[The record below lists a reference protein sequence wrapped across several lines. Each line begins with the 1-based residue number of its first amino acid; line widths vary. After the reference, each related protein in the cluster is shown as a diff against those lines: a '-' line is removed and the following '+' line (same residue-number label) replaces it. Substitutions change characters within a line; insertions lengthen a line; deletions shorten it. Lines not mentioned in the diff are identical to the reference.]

1 MKMFVLHALHGW
13 SLGLA
18 LLAIPPAMADQLPNS
33 PRKSDMT
40 DLSSRLHATF
50 AQTKTVCFGR
60 FVITVPARTK
70 VVFGRMTVGAEI
82 FFGSNKSGEI
92 DQFVERQGLKIEE
105 QLDRRD
111 ERVTAPDAVFGKVLD
126 GAVPGHKMLVG
137 LNSNGYQLFSF
148 VPLSTGLF
156 IFEDRGF
163 MDVEPKQRIAEHNHL
178 ARLLRPRADDEIP
191 AGKGVCLDGGFVDHD
206 DEFENTWI
214 GFRLE
219 DFPDVHLSLDIM
231 KNREFVLPQ
240 TDFAR
245 DLKYAEQ
252 SGREEGLGAWW
263 DAIQTLR
270 GGQRLVLEWQG
281 EEVAAW
287 KPARA
292 GFHEA
297 SHEFIFWSPGRANDP
312 YHPQFKAQ
320 LHTGVK
326 GNKRAA
332 AVPSVTNE
340 EAVALWDK
348 LLGSIRIRP
357 AAPAKADKPV
367 VVPGT
372 SVNAGLPCPKAG
384 WWECQDAKYYGAKVA
399 MKGGAVR
406 YFREGNAMPQAVLQ
420 KQGWWQRM
428 TGTGDIFQS
437 TIPSQWRL
445 LDRRIQQ
452 RQPEPGVTPVTTA
465 AETAPATQA
474 PSGGAAVASRN

>member
-1 MKMFVLHALHGW
+1 MKLSVSRVFQGW

-18 LLAIPPAMADQLPNS
+18 LLALAPAMADQAPNL

-40 DLSSRLHATF
+40 ELSSRLQATF
-50 AQTKTVCFGR
+50 AQTRTVCFGR
-60 FVITVPARTK
+60 FVITVPVRTK

-82 FFGSNKSGEI
+82 FFGANKSGEI
-92 DQFVERQGLKIEE
+92 DQFIERQRIKIEE

-111 ERVTAPDAVFGKVLD
+111 ERVMAPDAVFGKVLD
-126 GAVPGHKMLVG
+126 GAVPGHKMLLG

-156 IFEDRGF
+156 IFESRGF
-163 MDVEPKQRIAEHNHL
+163 MAVEPKQRMAEHNRV
-178 ARLLRPRADDEIP
+178 ARALRPRTDDEIP
-191 AGKGVCLDGGFVDHD
+191 TGKGVCLEGGFVDHD

-219 DFPDVHLSLDIM
+219 DFPDVHLSLDLM

-240 TDFAR
+240 TDFEH
-245 DLKYAEQ
+245 DLKYAEK

-263 DAIQTLR
+263 DSIQYLR
-270 GGQRLVLEWQG
+270 RGKRSLLEWQG

-297 SHEFIFWSPGRANDP
+297 SHEFIFWSPGRAHDP
-312 YHPQFKAQ
+312 FHPQFRAQ
-320 LHTGVK
+320 FHTGVK

-340 EAVALWDK
+340 EATALWDK
-348 LLGSIRIRP
+348 LLGSIRVRP
-357 AAPAKADKPV
+357 ADPVAADRPEIAPGASVKAGV
-367 VVPGT
+367 
-372 SVNAGLPCPKAG
+372 SCPTAG
-384 WWECQDAKYYGAKVA
+384 WWECQDAQYYGAKVA
-399 MKGGAVR
+399 MKGSAVR

-428 TGTGDIFQS
+428 TGTGEIFQS

-452 RQPEPGVTPVTTA
+452 RPPETGVTPATTT
-465 AETAPATQA
+465 EQTTPA
-474 PSGGAAVASRN
+474 PSGGNAVASRD